1 MASPSHQVA
10 SNGNAA
16 LQGNNSNQNAALQGN
31 NSLTSSIEKLEGVSN
46 YLNWKFA
53 IKMLLTMD
61 GLWNTI
67 EGTETDLVR
76 DQRALARIALCI
88 KPALYQYIRNA
99 TTAKGAWK
107 NLADIFENKGLL
119 RRVLLLRQ
127 LHRIDYTQFSSMS
140 EYIQGV
146 MTLVQQLSDI
156 GRKTDDAEVAEI
168 LLSGLPQ
175 EFEYL
180 VSNLETVCLTNDLTS
195 EIVRTRLLQEELRRN
210 MVNYKDFNRNAK
222 HTTVA
227 VANNEQLKCNGV
239 GDLMVNFG
247 NEVRQLKNV
256 LYVPQ
261 LATNLM
267 SVSKFV
273 ESGFTVEFNGNGC
286 SIYDSKVSGN
296 RIALVGCDKGIYK
309 LDCNIV
315 KPLHNKVYSS
325 KLLSNVQKTES
336 TAVAVSTELW
346 HRRLGHLGQRNTTD
360 EEHYCT
366 GSEDKSRCADSSS
379 ASHESVTSLSP
390 DTSVRGEGVT
400 IMEVPR
406 VEATTRP

>member
-10 SNGNAA
+10 SNG
-16 LQGNNSNQNAALQGN
+16 NAALQGN

-119 RRVLLLRQ
+119 RSVLLLRQ

-180 VSNLETVCLTNDLTS
+180 VSNLETVCLTSDLTS
-195 EIVRTRLLQEELRRN
+195 EIVRTRLLQEELR
-210 MVNYKDFNRNAK
+210 
-222 HTTVA
+222 
-227 VANNEQLKCNGV
+227 
-239 GDLMVNFG
+239 
-247 NEVRQLKNV
+247 
-256 LYVPQ
+256 
-261 LATNLM
+261 
-267 SVSKFV
+267 
-273 ESGFTVEFNGNGC
+273 
-286 SIYDSKVSGN
+286 
-296 RIALVGCDKGIYK
+296 
-309 LDCNIV
+309 
-315 KPLHNKVYSS
+315 
-325 KLLSNVQKTES
+325 
-336 TAVAVSTELW
+336 
-346 HRRLGHLGQRNTTD
+346 RNTTD

-406 VEATTRP
+406 VEATTRPFELKMASLRLMTSEACS